1 MNRICTRIL
10 VCLAL
15 AAAATLLSGL
25 PFASAQEEAIV
36 LDMGGPSDQ
45 RPAVA
50 FDHGLHMGLFEC
62 LDCHHQIEDGV
73 NVLDEDDL
81 TPGNPDV
88 RCLACHAAADADID
102 LQKAYHRQCMG
113 CHIDTR
119 KTGEPSGPELCGSCH
134 IPVL

>member
-1 MNRICTRIL
+1 MNRNRTRIRVSL
-10 VCLAL
+10 VL
-15 AAAATLLSGL
+15 AAVMVGL
-25 PFASAQEEAIV
+25 WAGAWAFAQEEAIV
-36 LDMGGPSDQ
+36 LDVGGPGDQ

-50 FDHGLHMGLFEC
+50 FDHGLHMGLLEC
-62 LDCHHQIEDGV
+62 LDCHHRFEDEV

-81 TPGNPDV
+81 VSENPEI
-88 RCLACHAAADADID
+88 RCQACHTPEADID

-134 IPVL
+134 IPGL